1 MEDIMTGL
9 SNSSTGSVNE
19 INYDSS
25 IVSRSIDSLFNGG
38 RLSAEESETLF
49 MHLFSGN
56 ISEVEL
62 SGILIAMKLRGET
75 SAEISGAARSMRKF
89 CTRIDLGNDE
99 IFDTCGTGG
108 DNSHSFNISSSVA
121 LILASLGIPVAKHG
135 NRSMSSRSGSTDFY
149 EKLGIP
155 VNLTGS
161 EAVEYFR
168 RHNFIYM
175 AAPNYHPAMKYA
187 APVRKQLGTRTIFN
201 YLGPLTN
208 PAGTRKQAIGFFS
221 PELLPLYAE
230 TARTLAFDRAL
241 IYSSSD
247 GMDEISPY
255 APSTIYEI
263 EGGEMKSFIVN
274 PADFLGSSDAV
285 EIPKGLAAEENADIF
300 MNNISS
306 GKATPLAKLVSM
318 NAAVALYAHNSLNE
332 IRESYN
338 RCLEAITDGT
348 VKQKVMELRES
359 N

>member
-1 MEDIMTGL
+1 MEDTMTDLL
-9 SNSSTGSVNE
+9 SSSADSVNG
-19 INYDSS
+19 INYDST
-25 IVSRSIDSLFNGG
+25 IISRSIASIFNGG
-38 RLSAEESETLF
+38 KLSTEESESLF

-75 SAEISGAARSMRKF
+75 SEEISGAARSMRRFSTK
-89 CTRIDLGNDE
+89 INLGNDE

-155 VNLTGS
+155 VNLAGDD
-161 EAVEYFR
+161 AVEYFK

-230 TARTLAFDRAL
+230 TARALSFDRAL

-255 APSTIYEI
+255 APSVIYEI
-263 EGGEMKSFIVN
+263 EAGEMKSFTVN
-274 PADFLGSSDAV
+274 PVDFIESSEAA
-285 EIPKGLAAEENADIF
+285 EIPKGLAAEDNVSIF
-300 MNNISS
+300 MDTVSR
-306 GKATPLAKLVSM
+306 GKTTPLAKLISM
-318 NAAVALYAHNSLNE
+318 NAAVALYAHSSTNE
-332 IRESYN
+332 IMDSYN
-338 RCLEAITDGT
+338 RCLEAVNDGT
-348 VKQKVMELRES
+348 VKNKIMELRES

>member
-1 MEDIMTGL
+1 MTDLLTG
-9 SNSSTGSVNE
+9 STGPE
-19 INYDSS
+19 CGINYDSS
-25 IVSRSIDSLFNGG
+25 IISRSIRSLFNGG
-38 RLSAEESETLF
+38 RLSSEESESLF

-75 SAEISGAARSMRKF
+75 PDEISGAARSMRRFSTKL
-89 CTRIDLGNDE
+89 DLGNDE

-121 LILASLGIPVAKHG
+121 LILSSLGIPVAKHG
-135 NRSMSSRSGSTDFY
+135 NRGMTSRSGSTDFY

-155 VNLTGS
+155 VNLTGE
-161 EAVEYFR
+161 EAVEYFE

-208 PAGTRKQAIGFFS
+208 PAGTRRQAIGFFS

-230 TARTLAFDRAL
+230 TARALLFSRAL

-255 APSTIYEI
+255 APSVIYEI
-263 EGGEMKSFIVN
+263 DGGEMRSFTID
-274 PADFLGSSDAV
+274 PALFFTPGEAAAIPGGLG
-285 EIPKGLAAEENADIF
+285 PEENACIF
-300 MNNISS
+300 MDTIGS
-306 GKATPLAKLVSM
+306 GKTTPLAKLISM
-318 NAAVALYAHNSLNE
+318 NAAVAMYGHSSSND
-332 IRESYN
+332 IKVSYD
-338 RCLEAITDGT
+338 RCLDAVADGT
-348 VKQKVMELRES
+348 VKRKVLELKGE

>member
-1 MEDIMTGL
+1 MTDL
-9 SNSSTGSVNE
+9 VISSADSVNG
-19 INYDSS
+19 INYDST
-25 IVSRSIDSLFNGG
+25 IISRSIASVFNGG
-38 RLSAEESETLF
+38 KLSTEESESLF

-75 SAEISGAARSMRKF
+75 PEEISGAARSMRRFSTK
-89 CTRIDLGNDE
+89 IDLGNKE

-121 LILASLGIPVAKHG
+121 LILASIGIPVAKHG

-161 EAVEYFR
+161 DAVEYFQ

-230 TARTLAFDRAL
+230 TARALSFDRAL

-263 EGGEMKSFIVN
+263 ESGEMRSFTIDPANFFKSSE
-274 PADFLGSSDAV
+274 AA
-285 EIPKGLAAEENADIF
+285 EIPKGLAAEDNVNVF
-300 MNNISS
+300 MDTV
-306 GKATPLAKLVSM
+306 GRGEATPLAKLISL
-318 NAAVALYAHNSLNE
+318 NAAVAMYAHNSENE
-332 IRESYN
+332 IKELYS
-338 RCLEAITDGT
+338 RCLEAVTDGT

>member
-1 MEDIMTGL
+1 MTNL
-9 SNSSTGSVNE
+9 SSSADSVNG
-19 INYDSS
+19 INYDSA
-25 IVSRSIDSLFNGG
+25 IISRSIASLFNGG
-38 RLSAEESETLF
+38 KLSSEESECLF

-56 ISEVEL
+56 ISEAEL
-62 SGILIAMKLRGET
+62 GGILIAMKLRGET
-75 SAEISGAARSMRKF
+75 PEEISGAARSMRRFSTK
-89 CTRIDLGNDE
+89 IDLGNKE

-155 VNLTGS
+155 VNLTGAD
-161 EAVEYFR
+161 AVEYFN

-230 TARTLAFDRAL
+230 TARTLSFERAL

-255 APSTIYEI
+255 APSIIYEI
-263 EGGEMKSFIVN
+263 ESGEMKTFTID
-274 PADFLGSSDAV
+274 PADFLNSAEAS
-285 EIPKGLAAEENADIF
+285 EIPKGLASEENANVLMETIG
-300 MNNISS
+300 S
-306 GKATPLAKLVSM
+306 GKATPLAKLISM
-318 NAAVALYAHNSLNE
+318 NAAVAMYAHNSMNE
-332 IRESYN
+332 IKESYS
-338 RCLEAITDGT
+338 RCLEAVADGT
-348 VKQKVMELRES
+348 VKKKVMDLRES

>member
-1 MEDIMTGL
+1 MTNLL
-9 SNSSTGSVNE
+9 SSSTDSVNG
-19 INYDSS
+19 INYDSA
-25 IVSRSIDSLFNGG
+25 IISRSIASLFNGG
-38 RLSAEESETLF
+38 KLSAEESEFLF

-62 SGILIAMKLRGET
+62 GGILIAMKLRGET
-75 SAEISGAARSMRKF
+75 PEEISGAARSMRRFSTK
-89 CTRIDLGNDE
+89 IDLGNKE

-155 VNLTGS
+155 VNLTGAD
-161 EAVEYFR
+161 AVEYFN

-230 TARTLAFDRAL
+230 TARALSFERAL
-241 IYSSSD
+241 IYSSAD

-255 APSTIYEI
+255 APSVIYEI
-263 EGGEMKSFIVN
+263 EEGEMKSFTID
-274 PADFLGSSDAV
+274 PSDFLDSSEASA
-285 EIPKGLAAEENADIF
+285 IPKGLAAEDNANIF
-300 MNNISS
+300 METVGS
-306 GKATPLAKLVSM
+306 GKATPLAKLISM
-318 NAAVALYAHNSLNE
+318 NAAVAMYAHNSTNE
-332 IRESYN
+332 IKESYG
-338 RCLEAITDGT
+338 RCLETVADGT
-348 VKQKVMELRES
+348 VKKKVMDLRES

>member
-1 MEDIMTGL
+1 MTDLL
-9 SNSSTGSVNE
+9 SSSAGSVNG
-19 INYDSS
+19 INYDST
-25 IVSRSIDSLFNGG
+25 IINRSIASLFNGG
-38 RLSAEESETLF
+38 KLSTEESESLF

-75 SAEISGAARSMRKF
+75 SEEISGAARSMRRF
-89 CTRIDLGNDE
+89 STRLDLGNKDL
-99 IFDTCGTGG
+99 FDTCGTGG
-108 DNSHSFNISSSVA
+108 DNSHSFNISSAVA

-135 NRSMSSRSGSTDFY
+135 NRSMSSKSGSTDFY

-155 VNLTGS
+155 VNLTGND
-161 EAVEYFR
+161 AVEYFK

-208 PAGTRKQAIGFFS
+208 PAGTRRQAIGFFS
-221 PELLPLYAE
+221 PDLLPLYAE

-255 APSTIYEI
+255 AKSTIYEI
-263 EGGEMKSFIVN
+263 ESKEMRTFLID
-274 PADFLGSSDAV
+274 PAEFLNSAEAA
-285 EIPKGLAAEENADIF
+285 EIPKGLSSEENSNIF
-300 MNNISS
+300 MDTI
-306 GKATPLAKLVSM
+306 GRRKATPLAKLISM
-318 NAAVALYAHNSLNE
+318 NAAVALYAHNSMNK
-332 IRESYN
+332 IRESYC
-338 RCLEAITDGT
+338 RCLEAVADGT
-348 VKQKVMELRES
+348 VEKKVMELRES

>member
-1 MEDIMTGL
+1 MTDL
-9 SNSSTGSVNE
+9 VISSADSVNG
-19 INYDSS
+19 INYDST
-25 IVSRSIDSLFNGG
+25 IISRSIASVFNGG
-38 RLSAEESETLF
+38 KLSTEESESLF

-75 SAEISGAARSMRKF
+75 PEEISGAARSMRRFSTK
-89 CTRIDLGNDE
+89 IDLGNKE

-121 LILASLGIPVAKHG
+121 LILASIGTPVAKHG

-161 EAVEYFR
+161 DAVEYFQ

-230 TARTLAFDRAL
+230 TARALSFDRAL

-255 APSTIYEI
+255 APSTVYEI
-263 EGGEMKSFIVN
+263 ESGEMRSFTIDPASFFKSSES
-274 PADFLGSSDAV
+274 A
-285 EIPKGLAAEENADIF
+285 EIPKGLAAEDNANVF
-300 MNNISS
+300 MDTV
-306 GKATPLAKLVSM
+306 GRGEATPLAKLISL
-318 NAAVALYAHNSLNE
+318 NAAVAMYAHNSENE
-332 IRESYN
+332 IKELYS
-338 RCLEAITDGT
+338 RCLEAVTDGT